1 MSLQIG
7 TCPTKEDK
15 EAFAIVSVPLSEVR
29 DLDFANDASKVLES
43 TVRKLQ
49 YGNIA
54 QNERRYRDMSA
65 MAQVTQGGVFL
76 GLYVLRFAFISIFRF
91 VTKLLEDLVFFVC
104 VVPNNGQEVL
114 NVVTS
119 TPNRERQKLMRE
131 QNILAQVST
140 SANTHSHSCLS
151 FYSSPSY

>member
-1 MSLQIG
+1 MDALFGLFSRLSRQIG

-54 QNERRYRDMSA
+54 QNERRYGRMMGHVTRDGVHVFVIAFHCIVLDMYF
-65 MAQVTQGGVFL
+65 QVC
-76 GLYVLRFAFISIFRF
+76 
-91 VTKLLEDLVFFVC
+91 D
-104 VVPNNGQEVL
+104 
-114 NVVTS
+114 
-119 TPNRERQKLMRE
+119 
-131 QNILAQVST
+131 
-140 SANTHSHSCLS
+140 
-151 FYSSPSY
+151 